1 MRNSTANRKPT
12 SSDDSESQLQLDNA
26 VLCVSLIAYLAVTI
40 VATVIMI
47 SEGKDLGGLIF
58 IWILFAGFAAFVI
71 VRTVSLKDH
80 T

>member
-26 VLCVSLIAYLAVTI
+26 VLYVSLIAYLAVTI

-58 IWILFAGFAAFVI
+58 IWILFVGFAAFVI